1 MLPCCGIRNKREHQ
15 AIISLEDKIMANS
28 TYVYAGAG
36 HWTSGNGPQHPG
48 GLWRK
53 AADGDAWQPLTRGLP
68 EQAEIRA
75 IAIHPHDAQVI
86 YAGTHQGPYRSSDA
100 GEHWE
105 RLDFPDPGMVVWSFL
120 FHPQNPQTMYLG
132 TAPGAIYRSTDNG
145 DSWQR
150 LTICES
156 SGAVNMGFA
165 MRVIRLTAD
174 PNHPDELYAGLEV
187 SGVIRSLDGGDSW
200 SDCSRDLL
208 RLAQQDHLKSRI
220 GSDTDVEGMMD
231 SHAIVVSAARP
242 ETVILATRM
251 GLFCS
256 PDRGETWSDM
266 EIGRFSPLTY
276 GRDVQVSP
284 QDPNVLYTAL
294 SPAARSAAGSLYRS
308 GDMGETWQRFDHDVT
323 AHSTMMAIALH
334 PRDAKQVYCA
344 TRGAQ
349 VFGTQD
355 GGATWDETPLPEGLQ
370 DIYALACA

>member
-1 MLPCCGIRNKREHQ
+1 M
-15 AIISLEDKIMANS
+15 MANS

-36 HWTSGNGPQHPG
+36 HWTSDSATQLPG

-53 AADGDAWQPLTRGLP
+53 ATDGGDWQPLTQGLP

-75 IAIHPHDAQVI
+75 IAIHPNDAQVV

-100 GEHWE
+100 GAHWE

-120 FHPQNPQTMYLG
+120 FHPQDPQTMYLG
-132 TAPGAIYRSTDNG
+132 TAPGAIYRSVNGG

-156 SGAVNMGFA
+156 TGSVTMDFA
-165 MRVIRLTAD
+165 MRVIRLAAD
-174 PNHPDELYAGLEV
+174 PGQPDEIYAGLEV
-187 SGVIRSLDGGDSW
+187 SGVIRSLDGGETW
-200 SDCSRDLL
+200 SDCSQDLL
-208 RLAQQDHLKSRI
+208 RLAQLDHLKSRI

-231 SHAIVVSAARP
+231 SHAVVVSAAQP

-251 GLFCS
+251 GLFRS
-256 PDRGETWSDM
+256 PDRGATWSDM

-284 QDPNVLYTAL
+284 QDPSVLYTAL
-294 SPAARSAAGSLYRS
+294 SPAARSEAGSLYRS
-308 GDMGETWQRFDHDVT
+308 ADMGETWQRFDHDIT
-323 AHSTMMAIALH
+323 ARSTMMAIALH
-334 PRDAKQVYCA
+334 PRDANQVYCA

-355 GGATWDETPLPEGLQ
+355 GGATWQETPLPEGLQ